1 MSAFGGGRPKTILLV
16 EDEEV
21 IRTPLAEL
29 LVDAD
34 EEYRVLP
41 TCNGR
46 EAVNVLFASSVDLV
60 ITDLKMPVM
69 DGFTLL
75 AHLVRHHPA
84 VPVIVVTA
92 YGTAETRR
100 RLKALGELDYVEKP
114 ADFKALPG
122 LVRAKLAQRA
132 AGRVVG
138 LTLPGLLQLL
148 HLEQKTC
155 ILSVRWGDHRA
166 RLWCLSGELVHA
178 EADSAHG
185 LEAAYQVLQWEEPEI
200 EIAGA
205 PSLRER
211 TIDAPLQYII
221 LESARLRDEHSNT
234 RRSGSITH
242 PSRRPP
248 ATLRRP

>member
-1 MSAFGGGRPKTILLV
+1 MSALGGARPKTILLV

-29 LVDAD
+29 LADAD

-46 EAVNVLFASSVDLV
+46 EAVNVLFAGGVDLV

-75 AHLVRHHPA
+75 AHLVRYHPA
-84 VPVIVVTA
+84 LPVIVVTA

-138 LTLPGLLQLL
+138 LTLAGLLQLL

-155 ILSVRWGDHRA
+155 IVSVTWGDYRA

-178 EADSAHG
+178 EADSRRG
-185 LEAAYQVLQWEEPEI
+185 LDAVYQVLQWDEPEI
-200 EIAGA
+200 EIGGT

-211 TIDAPLQYII
+211 TIEVPLEYIV
-221 LESARLRDEHSNT
+221 LEAARLRDEGHDT
-234 RRSGSITH
+234 LPRGSVTH
-242 PSRRPP
+242 PARRPQVTSRRP
-248 ATLRRP
+248 